1 MTMLQEAPFATSIWP
16 VPFKDRYGRPFTYLR
31 ISVTDACNLRC
42 VYCMPEHAE
51 FLPGGAHLTDD
62 ELVLLVE
69 SAADCGVQKV
79 RLSGG
84 EPLLRRGIDGLVAR
98 LAAIPSIR
106 ELAMTTNGTRLAGFA
121 RRLVN
126 AGLQRVNVSMDT
138 LDEAKFRRITR
149 NGTLAHVWAGLAAAE
164 DAGLRPLKINV
175 VVMQGLNDD
184 EVEAFAA
191 LTLKRNVQVRF
202 IELMP
207 LGEAKDCTLAGGS
220 FGFVSNESVWGR
232 LVARFGTLRPVPE
245 SGTAKV
251 YCVPGARGLIGFI
264 NAMSA
269 PFCERCDRLRLTADG
284 KLRACLLEG
293 GEFDARALLR
303 TGLPREGK
311 RELLHQAFKSV
322 ADRKPEVHAG
332 WRDLPGASM
341 VRIGG

>member
-1 MTMLQEAPFATSIWP
+1 MTMLQEALFATSIRP

-42 VYCMPEHAE
+42 VYCMPERAE

-69 SAADCGVQKV
+69 SAADCGVRKV

-121 RRLVN
+121 RRLAN

-149 NGTLAHVWAGLAAAE
+149 NGTLAQVWAGLAAAE

-191 LTLKRNVQVRF
+191 LTLKRSVQVRF

-220 FGFVSNESVWGR
+220 FGFVSNEIVWGR

-251 YCVPGARGLIGFI
+251 YWVPGAQGSIGFI

-284 KLRACLLEG
+284 MLRACLLEG

>member
-1 MTMLQEAPFATSIWP
+1 MTMLQEAPLAAAVGP
-16 VPFKDRYGRPFTYLR
+16 AVFKDRFGRPFTYLR

-42 VYCMPEHAE
+42 VYCMPENAE

-62 ELVLLVE
+62 ELALVVE
-69 SAADCGVQKV
+69 SAADCGVRKV

-84 EPLLRRGIDGLVAR
+84 EPLLRRGIGGLVER
-98 LAAIPSIR
+98 LAGIRGIR
-106 ELAMTTNGTRLAGFA
+106 ELALTTNGTRLAGFA
-121 RRLVN
+121 RRLAK

-138 LDEAKFRRITR
+138 LDEDKFRRITH
-149 NGTLAHVWAGLAAAE
+149 NGTLEHVWAGIAAAE
-164 DAGLRPLKINV
+164 EAGLRPLKINV
-175 VVMQGLNDD
+175 VLMKGLNED

-191 LTLKRNVQVRF
+191 LTLVRNLQVRF

-220 FGFVSNESVWGR
+220 FGYVSNESVWQR
-232 LVARFGTLRPVPE
+232 LVARFGTLRPAPE

-251 YCVPGARGLIGFI
+251 YCVPGARGTIGFI
-264 NAMSA
+264 SAMSA